1 MPQKIDKTATEIL
14 KIIKEKG
21 TPVSRSEL
29 KNHFHDQNI
38 DGTLRHLL
46 ENAYIEETEYFS
58 GYDINGK
65 SYSFGRGKYVLGING
80 KLYFETRIKQAF
92 LCYYPHIT
100 STLYN
105 LQTINALIKQ

>member
-46 ENAYIEETEYFS
+46 ENAYIEETEY
-58 GYDINGK
+58 
-65 SYSFGRGKYVLGING
+65 
-80 KLYFETRIKQAF
+80 
-92 LCYYPHIT
+92 
-100 STLYN
+100 
-105 LQTINALIKQ
+105 